1 MPLDIIP
8 KIFRGETKWLL
19 FVRHYINGLVQDC
32 SNSSVLAMELL
43 QSCIKPSISFQK
55 FVETET
61 QWLLFVGQ
69 HFQINFLKWKMVYF
83 DSNFADICTQGSIIS
98 KPPLYKTIAWH
109 QKRDKPLSE
118 PDVYFT
124 DVRLFNFDETC
135 INLPQEILYLSSQTW
150 TILTNM
156 KLMKSKYSMLVL
168 SKVSTWCF
176 HSFIEI
182 GIFS

>member
-1 MPLDIIP
+1 M
-8 KIFRGETKWLL
+8 
-19 FVRHYINGLVQDC
+19 QDC
-32 SNSSVLAMELL
+32 SNSIVLAMELL
-43 QSCIKPSISFQK
+43 QFCIKPSISFQK

-98 KPPLYKTIAWH
+98 KPALYKTIAWH

-124 DVRLFNFDETC
+124 DVRLFKFDETC
-135 INLPQEILYLSSQTW
+135 IKSPSRN
-150 TILTNM
+150 TIFIITNM
-156 KLMKSKYSMLVL
+156 DNINQYEIDEVQIFY
-168 SKVSTWCF
+168 VSA
-176 HSFIEI
+176 
-182 GIFS
+182 